1 MDDLPQIG
9 QFQDVRQRP
18 QMDPDPKFQRVSAP
32 AGAMAHRVLVIGGGF
47 GGLDATLSLK
57 NAPVQVTLVD
67 RYNFHLFQPLLY
79 QVATG
84 WLSPANIASTLR
96 WVLRRQKNTR
106 VLLGEVTDID
116 VTHKQ
121 VIIDEKLPVPYD
133 TLIVASGARHHYFG
147 NEQWE
152 PLAPGLKTIED
163 ALEMRKRIFLAF
175 EVAERETDPQEISA
189 ALTFIIVGGGPT
201 GVELAGA
208 LMEIAKDTL
217 RNDFRKID
225 PTKARILLLE
235 AADRIL
241 TTYPPELSR
250 KAESFLTRHGV
261 SVLCNTSVTK
271 VEPGAVITKRGEMT
285 ERIECRTVLW
295 AAGVKA
301 SFLGKVLEK
310 NAGAKLDRN
319 GRVIVEPDFTLP
331 GHPEIFAIG
340 DLANYPHD
348 TGKPLP
354 GIAPVAMQEGR
365 YVAALL
371 RTRLAG
377 KALSPFHYNDR
388 GNMAIVGRATGIAE
402 LGRLRLA
409 GFWAWLAWLFV
420 HLINLVEFENRVLV
434 LVQWGWY
441 YLRRNRA
448 ARLIT
453 GIQRKH

>member
-1 MDDLPQIG
+1 MIADLSPANSS
-9 QFQDVRQRP
+9 V
-18 QMDPDPKFQRVSAP
+18 V
-32 AGAMAHRVLVIGGGF
+32 AGAGAHHVVVVGGGF

-57 NAPVQVTLVD
+57 NAHVRVTLID

-84 WLSPANIASTLR
+84 WLSPANIAATLR

-116 VTHKQ
+116 VRHQQ
-121 VIIDEKLPVPYD
+121 VILDDSVAISYD
-133 TLIVASGARHHYFG
+133 SLIVATGSRHHYFG
-147 NEQWE
+147 NEEWE

-163 ALEMRKRIFLAF
+163 ALEIRKRIFLAF
-175 EVAERETDPQEISA
+175 EIAERGTDPEEISA
-189 ALTFIIVGGGPT
+189 ALTFVIVGGGPT

-250 KAESFLTRHGV
+250 KAESFLTKHGV
-261 SVLCNTSVTK
+261 SVRCDTSVTS
-271 VEPGAVITKRGEMT
+271 VQPGAVITKRGEIN
-285 ERIECRTVLW
+285 ERIECHTVLW

-310 NAGAKLDRN
+310 NAGAKLDRS

-331 GHPEIFAIG
+331 GHPNIFAIG

-354 GIAPVAMQEGR
+354 GIAPVAIQEGR

-371 RTRLAG
+371 RSRLAG
-377 KALSPFHYNDR
+377 KAIPSFHYEHR
-388 GNMAIVGRATGIAE
+388 GSMAIVGRATGIAD
-402 LGRLRLA
+402 LGKLHLA

-420 HLINLVEFENRVLV
+420 HLIQLVEFEDRVLV
-434 LVQWGWY
+434 LIQWGWY

-453 GIQRKH
+453 GIQRRH

>member
-1 MDDLPQIG
+1 MALTFSSVNTPRSG
-9 QFQDVRQRP
+9 ERTHDV
-18 QMDPDPKFQRVSAP
+18 V
-32 AGAMAHRVLVIGGGF
+32 VIGGGF
-47 GGLDATLSLK
+47 GGLDATLSLRD
-57 NAPVQVTLVD
+57 APLRVTLID

-116 VTHKQ
+116 AIQRK
-121 VIIDEKLPVPYD
+121 VIIDDGAEIPYD
-133 TLIVASGARHHYFG
+133 SLIVASGSRHHYFG

-163 ALEMRKRIFLAF
+163 ALEIRKRIFLAF
-175 EVAERETDPQEISA
+175 ETAERETDAAEISA

-208 LMEIAKDTL
+208 LMEIARDTL
-217 RNDFRKID
+217 RNDFRNID
-225 PTKARILLLE
+225 PTQARILLLE

-250 KAESFLTRHGV
+250 KAEEFLTRHGV
-261 SVLCNTSVTK
+261 SVRCHTSVTGL
-271 VEPGAVITKRGEMT
+271 EPGSVITKRGDTT
-285 ERIECRTVLW
+285 ERIRCHTVLW

-310 NAGAKLDRN
+310 NAGAKLDRS
-319 GRVIVEPDFTLP
+319 GRVIVEPDFSLP
-331 GHPEIFAIG
+331 SHPEIFAIG
-340 DLANYPHD
+340 DLANYPHQ

-354 GIAPVAMQEGR
+354 GIAPVAMQEGQ
-365 YVAALL
+365 YVAKLL
-371 RTRLAG
+371 RSRLQG
-377 KALSPFHYNDR
+377 KTVGPFHYKDR
-388 GNMAIVGRATGIAE
+388 GSMAIVGRATGIAD

-420 HLINLVEFENRVLV
+420 HLIQLVEFENRVLV
-434 LVQWGWY
+434 LIQWGWY

>member
-1 MDDLPQIG
+1 MNQGASLGKTVPY
-9 QFQDVRQRP
+9 
-18 QMDPDPKFQRVSAP
+18 RV
-32 AGAMAHRVLVIGGGF
+32 VIIGGGF
-47 GGLDATLSLK
+47 GGLDATLALK
-57 NAPVQVTLVD
+57 KAPLQITLID

-116 VTHKQ
+116 VARNQ
-121 VIIDEKLPVPYD
+121 VMIEDKVAIGYD
-133 TLIVASGARHHYFG
+133 SLIVASGSRHHYFG
-147 NEQWE
+147 HDQWE
-152 PLAPGLKTIED
+152 ALAPGLKTIED

-175 EVAERETDPQEISA
+175 ETAERESDAEQIGA
-189 ALTFIIVGGGPT
+189 ALTFVIVGGGPT

-208 LMEIAKDTL
+208 LMEIARDTL
-217 RNDFRKID
+217 RNDFRSID

-241 TTYPPELSR
+241 TTYPPELAR

-261 SVLCNTSVTK
+261 SVRTHTSVIG
-271 VEPGAVITKRGEMT
+271 VQPGAVIIQRGES
-285 ERIECRTVLW
+285 IETIPCRTVLW

-310 NAGAKLDRN
+310 NAGAKLDRS
-319 GRVIVEPDFTLP
+319 GRVIVEADFTVP
-331 GHPEIFAIG
+331 AHPEIFAIG
-340 DLANYPHD
+340 DLANYAHD

-371 RTRLAG
+371 RNRLEG
-377 KALSPFHYNDR
+377 KALGRFHYKDR
-388 GNMAIVGRATGIAE
+388 GSMAIVGRATGIAD
-402 LGRLRLA
+402 LGRVRLS
-409 GFWAWLAWLFV
+409 GFLAWLAWLFI
-420 HLINLVEFENRVLV
+420 HLMKLVEFEDRILV
-434 LVQWGWY
+434 LIQWGWY

-453 GIQRKH
+453 GIHRRD